1 MKVQN
6 TKREEN
12 SKNPDNLFVQEFFGS
27 FDITI
32 RNSIQSILDLYQY
45 KWSVRLMLLSFYFL
59 EEKANE
65 ISINQVRDFAYGT
78 SEIPGLVHKGR
89 FYQNNGH
96 VYNFSHLILEAG
108 ITKTLNEVNFNHSKF
123 LERGGIYKW

>member
-12 SKNPDNLFVQEFFGS
+12 SKNPDDLFVQGFFSS

-32 RNSIQSILDLYQY
+32 RNSIQSILDLYQD

-65 ISINQVRDFAYGT
+65 IPIKQVRDFAYGT
-78 SEIPGLVHKGR
+78 PEIPGLV
-89 FYQNNGH
+89 Q
-96 VYNFSHLILEAG
+96 
-108 ITKTLNEVNFNHSKF
+108 KF
-123 LERGGIYKW
+123 LMENLSLIHI